1 MGGVVNVAVRFG
13 DGTVVCQERWT
24 NNISYWLKRPAIH
37 AGEEG
42 ARDYLA
48 MVRNNDHVIDPGSP
62 GSLQPV
68 ENSEYGLVIVDY
80 VNRVILD
87 NNAYSNLASF
97 APVHAGGNMRS
108 EAFEECA
115 QAGILRHR
123 RRVYDRATSTML
135 SEEVGER
142 LSGEEALR
150 LGDEIH
156 DRDFGDDR
164 DEIRRA
170 PQRIMDDFVIDP
182 VGFTIEVL
190 PQDDEGAMAARLKE
204 IGFPTT
210 LEEGVNAHLPP
221 TQEGRQVTKQE
232 ETARRLF
239 QEWKKTEGS
248 KGAAYDGVRYDDAPE
263 RVTTA
268 LMAAAAAY
276 LCDPESLPQV
286 LAKLDADA
294 D

>member
-37 AGEEG
+37 ADEQG

-68 ENSEYGLVIVDY
+68 ENSEYGLVVIDY

-97 APVHAGGNMRS
+97 ASVHAGGGMRS

-123 RRVYDRATSTML
+123 TRVYDRATRTKVSETVSDRL
-135 SEEVGER
+135 SEED
-142 LSGEEALR
+142 ALR
-150 LGDEIH
+150 LGDEIYG
-156 DRDFGDDR
+156 REFRDDR
-164 DEIRRA
+164 PEGSRRV
-170 PQRIMDDFVIDP
+170 MEDFVIDP
-182 VGFTIEVL
+182 VGFTIEIL

-221 TQEGRQVTKQE
+221 TQEGRKVTKQE

-239 QEWKKTEGS
+239 QEWKKAEGS
-248 KGAAYDGVRYDDAPE
+248 KGAAYDGMRYDDAPE

-268 LMAAAAAY
+268 LMAGAATY

-286 LAKLDADA
+286 LATLDADA
-294 D
+294 G